1 MYEYIKWEFYF
12 PDILT
17 NKEQIDMQR
26 IKRAPVDETIT
37 ESEDF
42 DSDESSSGDDES
54 SDFEFE

>member
-1 MYEYIKWEFYF
+1 
-12 PDILT
+12 
-17 NKEQIDMQR
+17 MQR

-37 ESEDF
+37 ESEDI